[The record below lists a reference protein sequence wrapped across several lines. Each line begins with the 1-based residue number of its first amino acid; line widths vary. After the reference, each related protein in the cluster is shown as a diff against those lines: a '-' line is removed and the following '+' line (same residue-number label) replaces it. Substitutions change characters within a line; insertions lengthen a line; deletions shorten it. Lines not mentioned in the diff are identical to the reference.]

1 MCNLQIA
8 SITFRNFL
16 CLYILIHLLW
26 EVKRQQS
33 EMKAK
38 KLFIWAILTRH
49 ICSHTPNANVYR
61 KKRDI
66 AILNKKSK
74 DMQNLSQMA
83 ALKVYESAS
92 LAKCAKVF
100 SKTRLMI
107 YDNFSKRNGSDDALW
122 CNKSF
127 VIIAKCKWE
136 VKDSIHTRR
145 ICGSSNIAPHTACG
159 DVGDLERNIFLEK
172 LKLNLLWCSSIV
184 GRKSFI
190 FKRLS

>member
-1 MCNLQIA
+1 MKLCKIKTSLLHFVSNWINNKFVCRMQSMCFSWSGIIRMHFDMKRREKDREKKRRKMCNLQIA

-100 SKTRLMI
+100 
-107 YDNFSKRNGSDDALW
+107 F
-122 CNKSF
+122 
-127 VIIAKCKWE
+127 
-136 VKDSIHTRR
+136 KDSI
-145 ICGSSNIAPHTACG
+145 
-159 DVGDLERNIFLEK
+159 DDLR
-172 LKLNLLWCSSIV
+172 
-184 GRKSFI
+184 
-190 FKRLS
+190 